1 MKIPKKFNRMN
12 RDEQESWLVERLMMV
27 LKEEDG
33 LRRMLAAVR
42 GGQKLEVTLEER
54 PDELIMKDS

>member
-1 MKIPKKFNRMN
+1 MKIPKKFNRMS
-12 RDEQESWLVERLMMV
+12 RDEQESWLVQRLLQV
-27 LKEEDG
+27 IKEEDG

-42 GGQKLEVTLEER
+42 GGERLEIHLEER

>member
-1 MKIPKKFNRMN
+1 MN
-12 RDEQESWLVERLMMV
+12 RDEQESWLVERLLQV
-27 LKEEDG
+27 IAEEDG

-42 GGQKLEVTLEER
+42 GGQRLEITLEER

>member
-1 MKIPKKFNRMN
+1 MKIPKKFNRMS
-12 RDEQESWLVERLMMV
+12 RDEQESWLVQRLLQV

-42 GGQKLEVTLEER
+42 GGERLEIHLEER